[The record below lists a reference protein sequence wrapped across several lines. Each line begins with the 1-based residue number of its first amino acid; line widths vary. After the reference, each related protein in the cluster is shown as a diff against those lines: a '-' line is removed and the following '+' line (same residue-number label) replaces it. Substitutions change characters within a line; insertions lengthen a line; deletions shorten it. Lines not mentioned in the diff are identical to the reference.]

1 MLKICRT
8 CFSTASGQFNSAP
21 TRIHPTLAAKQFIPD
36 QASRS
41 KIRSL
46 KRKENRLKRQ
56 IIRDVNNAK
65 KQDLKSIKFK
75 VDPVLGDTNSSFITR
90 MNQEL
95 QEQSN
100 LAKGYQRDE
109 VEKLLYGASKASLD
123 KHSGST
129 ILRESVN
136 AAEERKRRALLTILN
151 IKNTS
156 ASDRKAI
163 ALRYA
168 MSEFRRHEGDTASPE
183 VQAAVLTVKIHM
195 DINHVRQ
202 NPKDKAHIQYVRQLV
217 QQRQRILKYLK
228 RDDPE
233 KYYYAI
239 AKLGLSDDVI
249 MTEFNMSKQYF
260 QDYKVW
266 GEKQLV
272 KLSEKQKRKQGKVVE
287 LQKKIMNYNQ
297 LAKKNYEVIQNRVQ
311 ENARV

>member
-1 MLKICRT
+1 MLKICRHF
-8 CFSTASGQFNSAP
+8 FSTTSVNFNSAP
-21 TRIHPTLAAKQFIPD
+21 IKVRPTLAAKQFIPD

-56 IIRDVNNAK
+56 IIRDVNNSK

-123 KHSGST
+123 SHGGST

-136 AAEERKRRALLTILN
+136 AAEDRKRRALLTILN

-168 MSEFRRHEGDTASPE
+168 MREFQRHEGDTASPE

-195 DINHVRQ
+195 DMNHVRQ
-202 NPKDKAHIQYVRQLV
+202 NAKDKAHIQYVRQLV
-217 QQRQRILKYLK
+217 QQRQRMLKYLK

-249 MTEFNMSKQYF
+249 MTEFNMSKQYL

-272 KLSEKQKRKQGKVVE
+272 KLSEKQKRKQDKVVE

-297 LAKKNYEVIQNRVQ
+297 LAKKNYEVIQNRSQ
-311 ENARV
+311 ENSKV